1 MVFKKLQLVLLVGVF
16 TLGLTA
22 CSDDAS
28 DAGPSDKPQSM
39 AKSTM
44 EQSTT
49 VQDTTSVSAKDEGTS
64 GGTLEAYDP
73 DVPSMVVEDNGV
85 IQHEEIYKNWPAQA
99 AEASSDIMGVEAYDP
114 DVPSMVVEDNG
125 VIHQEEIYK
134 AWPQ

>member
-1 MVFKKLQLVLLVGVF
+1 MLFKKLQLLMLLAVF

-22 CSDDAS
+22 CSDDDS
-28 DAGPSDKPQSM
+28 DARSSDKPQSM
-39 AKSTM
+39 AQSTM
-44 EQSTT
+44 EKSTT
-49 VQDTTSVSAKDEGTS
+49 VQGTTSVATKAEGAS

-85 IQHEEIYKNWPAQA
+85 VQQEEIYKNWPAPA
-99 AEASSDIMGVEAYDP
+99 AEASSDNMPVEAYDP

>member
-1 MVFKKLQLVLLVGVF
+1 MLFKKLQLVLLLAVF

-22 CSDDAS
+22 CSDDGS
-28 DAGPSDKPQSM
+28 DAGSSDKQQLM
-39 AKSTM
+39 AESTM

-49 VQDTTSVSAKDEGTS
+49 VQSTTAVAARAEGAS

-85 IQHEEIYKNWPAQA
+85 VQQEEIYKNWPEHA
-99 AEASSDIMGVEAYDP
+99 AEASNVNMAVEAYDP
-114 DVPSMVVEDNG
+114 DVPSMIVEDNG